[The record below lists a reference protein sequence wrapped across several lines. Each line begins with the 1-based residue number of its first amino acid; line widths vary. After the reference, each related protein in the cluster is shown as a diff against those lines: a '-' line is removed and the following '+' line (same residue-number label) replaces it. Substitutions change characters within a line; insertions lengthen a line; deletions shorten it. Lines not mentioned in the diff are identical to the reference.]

1 MVKRFTLCVE
11 WWSVTVGCAP
21 YRCMFAHALGM
32 NDLPQSVGFF
42 SAVDVDRCLRKEVNM
57 DCETPSNPTGL
68 ERKYGLPQGR
78 WGGRGEQIH
87 NGHQSYLLS
96 AVDLALNVRT
106 SYLGIVLSYVASD
119 HIYQC

>member
-78 WGGRGEQIH
+78 WGGEGGTDPQRAPV
-87 NGHQSYLLS
+87 LLVVCCRPGTKMY
-96 AVDLALNVRT
+96 AHR
-106 SYLGIVLSYVASD
+106 I
-119 HIYQC
+119 